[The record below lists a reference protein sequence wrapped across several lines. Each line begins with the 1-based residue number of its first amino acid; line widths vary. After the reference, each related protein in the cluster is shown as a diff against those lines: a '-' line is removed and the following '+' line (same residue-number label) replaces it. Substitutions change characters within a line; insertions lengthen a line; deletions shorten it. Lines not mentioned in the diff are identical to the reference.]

1 MRTEGKISLGRLLLL
16 FLKIGSV
23 GFGGGM
29 AIVSVM
35 ELELVGKR
43 KLLPLEEF
51 LHGVGF
57 GQILGSFAI
66 NAALFT
72 GYRLFGAVGALLS
85 GAAFLLPSLAL
96 VIGLSDLYFRY
107 HAIPALQGAVAGL
120 SPVVIAL
127 IVEAAWS
134 IGARILRTPLSIAL
148 AALALAAGL
157 FKVSALWVLLGAGA
171 VGLAMNGKN
180 SAPEATGGGRRRPFA
195 VAAVAPAL
203 AAGSPLAVLGLTFF
217 KMGLIFFGGG
227 FVLIPVLHHRLV
239 TVLHWL
245 TAREFIDGVAIS
257 NLTPGPISV
266 LATFAGY
273 RVAGISGALVATA
286 ALLTPAAVLMLAIAR
301 QYERFRHDRR
311 AQGLL
316 SGMNPA
322 ITGLILSTAVL
333 LGGGVFTSWQ
343 RWLFGGACLVVLRK
357 LQWPP
362 VILLAIGGLAGYA
375 GLLP

>member
-1 MRTEGKISLGRLLLL
+1 MRAERKISLGRLLLL
-16 FLKIGSV
+16 FLKIGSI

-35 ELELVGKR
+35 ECELVRKR
-43 KLLPLEEF
+43 KLLPLDEF

-57 GQILGSFAI
+57 GQILGAFSI
-66 NAALFT
+66 NASVFA

-85 GAAFLLPSLAL
+85 GAAFLLPSLVL

-107 HAIPALQGAVAGL
+107 HAMPALQGAVAGL

-134 IGARILRTPLSIAL
+134 IGARVLRTPLSLAL

-157 FKVSALWVLLGAGA
+157 LKINALWVLLGAGA
-171 VGLAMNGKN
+171 VGLVVNGR
-180 SAPEATGGGRRRPFA
+180 SRGPEATSAGAGRSLA
-195 VAAVAPAL
+195 MVAAAPAI
-203 AAGSPLAVLGLTFF
+203 AAGPLGALGLTFF
-217 KMGLIFFGGG
+217 KVGLIFFGGG
-227 FVLIPVLHHRLV
+227 FVLVPVLHHHLV
-239 TVLHWL
+239 TALHWL

-257 NLTPGPISV
+257 NLTPGPISL

-273 RVAGISGALVATA
+273 RVAGVSGALVATA
-286 ALLTPAAVLMLAIAR
+286 ALLAPSVALMVLIAR
-301 QYERFRHDRR
+301 GYERFRQDRR
-311 AQGLL
+311 AQSLLAGL
-316 SGMNPA
+316 NPA

-333 LGGGVFTSWQ
+333 LGGVVFTSWQ

-357 LQWPP
+357 LRWPP
-362 VILLAIGGLAGYA
+362 VVLLAIGALAGYA